1 MWAPRGRHQASPYK
15 ALPQSLPFEKLH
27 DNEGLT
33 VVLSDFVDGTN
44 VGMIQSGSRPRFALE
59 PLQGHSICGQSIGQE
74 LQRDVAPQGKVFGPV
89 DHTHAPATQ
98 LFQDSVMGNGLPQHG
113 RLLAFWESR
122 VHRFGENGYPVK
134 NVDAPTK
141 SPRETRGTALLK

>member
-1 MWAPRGRHQASPYK
+1 MWAPWGRHQASPYK

-59 PLQGHSICGQSIGQE
+59 PFQGRSIGGESIGQE
-74 LQRDVAPQGKVFGPV
+74 LQGNVPPQSQVLGPV
-89 DHTHAPATQ
+89 DDAHAAAT
-98 LFQDSVMGNGLPQHG
+98 
-113 RLLAFWESR
+113 
-122 VHRFGENGYPVK
+122 
-134 NVDAPTK
+134 
-141 SPRETRGTALLK
+141 